1 MLGYL
6 YGKRFGSKIALV
18 SRKEGDRVGV
28 GPVTEQVT
36 CSVTGQSV
44 PKRRHIKFRRPEESI
59 QHSEQGESLKSRSE
73 MILVPLLL
81 VTS

>member
-6 YGKRFGSKIALV
+6 YGKRFGSKIALAG
-18 SRKEGDRVGV
+18 RKEGDRVGM
-28 GPVTEQVT
+28 GPVTEQLT
-36 CSVTGQSV
+36 CSVTGESV
-44 PKRRHIKFRRPEESI
+44 PKRRHIKLRRSEESI
-59 QHSEQGESLKSRSE
+59 QHSEHGEILKSRSE